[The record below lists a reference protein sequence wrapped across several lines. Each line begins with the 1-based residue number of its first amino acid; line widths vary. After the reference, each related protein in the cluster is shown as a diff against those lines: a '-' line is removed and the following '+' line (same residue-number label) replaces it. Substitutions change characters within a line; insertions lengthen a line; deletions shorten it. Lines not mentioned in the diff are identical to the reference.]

1 MGANPVLGAGGDI
14 ALQCDIW
21 GAELDNESLY
31 QDSHYV
37 FISSFKPGQL
47 LSDNIDINGRGRAE
61 ILLCQAQFPISD
73 Y

>member
-1 MGANPVLGAGGDI
+1 MSGARGDI

-21 GAELDNESLY
+21 GAQLDNESLY

-47 LSDNIDINGRGRAE
+47 LSDNIDINGRGGLRFFFVKHNF
-61 ILLCQAQFPISD
+61 LLATS
-73 Y
+73 